1 MLILLLAIVYPC
13 RFKHFINDLIKNPC
27 VTTMQFSFLL
37 SNSRIILL
45 HLSTVSILLS
55 FCLLLFKN
63 HCKRP
68 IIFQIHSGILIE
80 QSTNDLKGTS
90 STSISQYTLSGNN
103 SRAVALLLCMELT
116 YNLLYSE
123 PTFATLTLKTPAKS
137 YSLHALSNSI
147 ELHIR
152 GQFIFTFACRIKLIF
167 IKTSICFVKSEF

>member
-90 STSISQYTLSGNN
+90 STSISQLLHPQ
-103 SRAVALLLCMELT
+103 LLLHQKLQ
-116 YNLLYSE
+116 LLPLPNQLPPPPLQS
-123 PTFATLTLKTPAKS
+123 
-137 YSLHALSNSI
+137 
-147 ELHIR
+147 
-152 GQFIFTFACRIKLIF
+152 GQ
-167 IKTSICFVKSEF
+167 